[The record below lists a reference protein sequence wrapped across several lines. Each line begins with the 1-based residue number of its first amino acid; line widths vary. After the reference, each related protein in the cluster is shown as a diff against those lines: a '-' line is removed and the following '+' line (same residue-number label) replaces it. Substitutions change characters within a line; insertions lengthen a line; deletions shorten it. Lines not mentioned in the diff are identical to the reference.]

1 LTLGSYGYIGSNW
14 CWIKHS
20 RLDLRYGLSHGWR
33 IAIFCVTIVIYTYI
47 GIKLKRVFA
56 NLRSFSTQTGTSRSM
71 PHDVNTT
78 PAADGTADDTQKILV
93 NHSVSVMHEMDNLPR
108 TPDTL
113 NNKNDFTGEIIEPRS
128 TVRIEGTTT
137 SSNQAGETSF
147 QASRMPAAPNV
158 RNMLLLNG
166 YPIAYIILWIPG
178 IANRL
183 AEGLGGAPR
192 WLTALQATTQYIGL
206 VNAVTYGMSEQMRR
220 GAWKKLNDVRGRR

>member
-1 LTLGSYGYIGSNW
+1 MTLDSYGYIGGNW

-33 IAIFCVTIVIYTYI
+33 IGIFFATIGIYTYI

-56 NLRSFSTQTGTSRSM
+56 NLRSFSTQTGTRTM
-71 PHDVNTT
+71 PNDQTTT
-78 PAADGTADDTQKILV
+78 PADNTGDDTQKILV
-93 NHSVSVMHEMDNLPR
+93 NHSVSVSHEMDNLPR
-108 TPDTL
+108 TPDTQR
-113 NNKNDFTGEIIEPRS
+113 NEFTTEVTEARS

-137 SSNQAGETSF
+137 SSNEAGETTF

-158 RNMLLLNG
+158 RNMLLMNG

-183 AEGLGGAPR
+183 AESVGGSPR

-220 GAWKKLNDVRGRR
+220 GAWKKLKEARGRGR